1 MRSSGGCPIA
11 LWPAVPGLDINLVI
25 MYYQY
30 FYSVAN
36 GKHTNQRDFKLEQE
50 EGLNSGCC

>member
-11 LWPAVPGLDINLVI
+11 VWPAVPGLDINLVI

-50 EGLNSGCC
+50 EGLNSG